1 MKKKWPFP
9 FEWWFALKVFAKM
22 SIKGLDFAH
31 LFATRLSPAAE
42 CEAPAAAL
50 RRRRGAPSL
59 SSSFFFSLPFLVSF
73 FLLLLRAATPTPSGS
88 GGAAR
93 SAASTALSSP
103 PASALGRPHFSFCNT
118 ANNLHATLDLNR
130 KSLPKLAVLAKNF
143 VHKIGNSFQSK
154 KKIERKGRDLSSPFF
169 SLASFFF
176 FATDRKKEQNIRKR
190 KRRPIARVDFWGWE
204 WGQLLVEPWRWFF
217 CCCWAPLRRPLRN
230 PPAAVSG
237 TWPLTLSP

>member
-1 MKKKWPFP
+1 
-9 FEWWFALKVFAKM
+9 M

-154 KKIERKGRDLSSPFF
+154 KKNRK
-169 SLASFFF
+169 
-176 FATDRKKEQNIRKR
+176 KR
-190 KRRPIARVDFWGWE
+190 KRSFESLFFIGFIFFLRDGPQKRTKNSEEKTASDRSSGFLRVRMRATTCGALALVF
-204 WGQLLVEPWRWFF
+204 LLLLG
-217 CCCWAPLRRPLRN
+217 AA
-230 PPAAVSG
+230 PPATAKSSRRG
-237 TWPLTLSP
+237 KWHLALDP